1 MAGLSFRA
9 FFNLLALFLPAA
21 LLSVFLGTPT
31 VRANT
36 LEETVNAGDT
46 GARMQLQVVREAN
59 KD

>member
-1 MAGLSFRA
+1 MAGLSFRT

-21 LLSVFLGTPT
+21 LLSVFLVTPT

-36 LEETVNAGDT
+36 LEKPVNAGDA